1 MKKIYRLLFTILLF
15 LSFSKV
21 VLAYN
26 DIKSIKMD
34 IYVDNT
40 GTAHIKEEW
49 IASLDRGTEGYKP
62 YYNLGSSEIENFKV
76 NMDGKY
82 FTTLNN
88 WDIDA
93 TFQNKSYKAGLN
105 YGSDKVELCFGI
117 SDYGKHTY
125 VMEYDITNF
134 VVSLNDAQMIYWQ
147 LIPYDL
153 SDKPESIYI
162 KVYSDFLYED
172 TYDVWGYG
180 YGGNNNGYAYIYD
193 GYIEMSKDGA
203 LNSDEYVVLL
213 AKFPEGT
220 FSTNYKIDEDF
231 SYYLDMA
238 NEGVDENQ
246 NKNDYQNYPIYTT
259 NNKFIINFVP
269 LWIIFCTIGMIA
281 EIIIASTPKFGTKK
295 IIFPKNKTKLKDAP
309 YFRDIPCEKDIFKA
323 YWIAGQYKLIKN
335 KNDFLGAIL
344 LKWLKDGVIENVVVT
359 KKKKEEKALKLID
372 STSLNEKE
380 NELYQMMYDA
390 SKDGVLEK
398 YEFESWCED
407 HYRKI
412 LNWFDRVVDDET
424 NKLVQEGLLEKYKKS
439 YYVKDK
445 IQEYAYEMA
454 GLKKFLKDFSNIK
467 DREAI
472 EVKLW
477 EYYLIYAQ
485 IFGIA
490 KEVAK
495 EFREMYPDVITEDYY
510 NDIIFIHTI
519 SYNGVNSASTA
530 KSRAESYSSGGG
542 GFSSSGGGGGS
553 FGGGGGGGGFR

>member
-1 MKKIYRLLFTILLF
+1 MKKYIKLLLVGLLLF
-15 LSFSKV
+15 SFNKIV
-21 VLAYN
+21 WAYN

-34 IYVDNT
+34 IYVSKD

-49 IASLDRGTEGYKP
+49 VADLDKGTEGYKP
-62 YYNLGSSEIENFKV
+62 YYNLGSSKILNFKV
-76 NMDGKY
+76 SMDGEY
-82 FTTLNN
+82 FTTLSR

-93 TFQNKSYKAGLN
+93 NFKNKSYKAGLN
-105 YGSDKVELCFGI
+105 YDSNKVELCFGI

-125 VMEYDITNF
+125 LMEYDITNF

-153 SDKPESIYI
+153 SDKPENIYV
-162 KVYSDFLYED
+162 KVYSDFPYEN

-180 YGGNNNGYAYIYD
+180 YGDENDGYAYIYD
-193 GYIEMSKDGA
+193 GYIEITKDSA
-203 LNSDEYVVLL
+203 LDSNEYVTLL

-220 FSTNYKIDEDF
+220 FNTNYKIDEDF
-231 SYYLDMA
+231 FYYLDMA
-238 NEGVDENQ
+238 SEGAINNNVGDEYYE
-246 NKNDYQNYPIYTT
+246 KPSV
-259 NNKFIINFVP
+259 IN
-269 LWIIFCTIGMIA
+269 
-281 EIIIASTPKFGTKK
+281 IIASIFSNLFFYIILIISISLGIKNYNNFGTRRIK
-295 IIFPKNKTKLKDAP
+295 FPKGKMKLKDAP

-335 KNDFLGAIL
+335 KTDFLGAIL
-344 LKWLKDGVIENVVVT
+344 LKWLKDDVIENVVIP
-359 KKKKEEKALKLID
+359 KGKKEEKALKLKD
-372 STSLNEKE
+372 SSSLSEIE
-380 NELYQMMYDA
+380 NELYQMMLKA
-390 SKDGVLEK
+390 SHDGVLEK
-398 YEFESWCED
+398 HEFESWCED
-407 HYRKI
+407 HYKKI
-412 LNWFDRVVDDET
+412 LNWFNKVVDGET
-424 NKLVQEGLLEKYKKS
+424 DKFVEEGLIDKKGNG
-439 YYVKDK
+439 YYVKDR

-454 GLKKFLKDFSNIK
+454 GLKKFLKEFSNIK
-467 DREAI
+467 ERAAI

-495 EFREMYPDVITEDYY
+495 EFKEMYPDIITDDYY

-519 SYNGVNSASTA
+519 SYNGVHAASLA
-530 KSRAESYSSGGG
+530 RSRAESYSSGGG